1 MATNDP
7 IKDRKTEVLGKISF
21 LVGNT
26 NFTLTAVADRI
37 DIMKNGN
44 LLIIDYKTGTIP
56 SSKEVEAGF
65 SPQLPLEAVIASN
78 GGFSNIPQSKSI
90 QLEYWRVRGGNNPGE
105 VVRPSENIGKLQ
117 EDALK
122 GVKRLVEVYQNK
134 ETPYPSRPNPS
145 YAPQYSDYEHLA
157 RVREWSTFT
166 KRSK

>member
-1 MATNDP
+1 
-7 IKDRKTEVLGKISF
+7 
-21 LVGNT
+21 
-26 NFTLTAVADRI
+26 
-37 DIMKNGN
+37 
-44 LLIIDYKTGTIP
+44 
-56 SSKEVEAGF
+56 
-65 SPQLPLEAVIASN
+65 
-78 GGFSNIPQSKSI
+78 
-90 QLEYWRVRGGNNPGE
+90 VRGGNNPGE

-134 ETPYPSRPNPS
+134 ETPYPSRPNPG

>member
-1 MATNDP
+1 M
-7 IKDRKTEVLGKISF
+7 
-21 LVGNT
+21 
-26 NFTLTAVADRI
+26 
-37 DIMKNGN
+37 
-44 LLIIDYKTGTIP
+44 
-56 SSKEVEAGF
+56 EAGF

-78 GGFSNIPQSKSI
+78 GGFSNIQQSNSI

-105 VVRPSENIGKLQ
+105 VVRPGENIVKLQ

-122 GVKRLVEVYQNK
+122 GLKHLVKIYQNK

-157 RVREWSTFT
+157 RVREWSTFA